1 MSQRQILFNQGK
13 KLMRYLNVHLL
24 AGKKKAKNT
33 EAFLF
38 SLMTVAKLFLHNL
51 NLRWLI

>member
-13 KLMRYLNVHLL
+13 KLMRYLNVYLL

-51 NLRWLI
+51 SLRWWI